1 MTPAEPSRRYVTR
14 QCRYKTRFVVD
25 KENPSSATRGVS
37 TMTDVLDEIAARASD
52 RTGRGIALA
61 IGSLVGDGRLGPG
74 DQLPTVRALAA
85 HLGVSPNT
93 VADAWR
99 LLQAHGAISTD
110 RRRGTQVRARQVR
123 LDGRYWQVPVAPGTI
138 ELDLSTGTPD
148 ETLLPPLGPIL
159 HRLHA
164 DVTFSSYVDPPIV
177 AALEDEIRRR
187 WPCEPGT
194 ITIVDGAQDALDRLV
209 TEIVG
214 FGDTVIVEDP
224 TFPPLIDMLEMAGAR
239 VVGVALDAEGMDAD
253 ALADAMASDPVAIWL
268 QPRAH
273 NPTGITMTATRRDQ
287 LARVVEGTRTLVVE
301 DDHSGDAT
309 GTELHSMGAA
319 LPDQV
324 VHIHSFSKSHGP
336 DLRVAAIGGPEAV
349 LDGLVRRRTLGPAW
363 TSRLI
368 QQILLLMLRDPDIEQ
383 TVARAAAAYT
393 ARRTRF
399 EDALAANGVGVGRGV
414 GLNVWVP
421 VEDEQ
426 RAVVALAAHGI
437 GVAPGAPFRVGDAAG
452 HHIRVSVG
460 TLPDHRVDDAAA
472 TIAAVATGA
481 HLDRNGP

>member
-1 MTPAEPSRRYVTR
+1 MTEL
-14 QCRYKTRFVVD
+14 
-25 KENPSSATRGVS
+25 
-37 TMTDVLDEIAARASD
+37 LDEIAARTDD
-52 RTGRGIALA
+52 RTGRDIALA
-61 IGSLVGDGRLGPG
+61 IGTLVGDGVLQPG

-99 LLQAHGAISTD
+99 LLQTHGAISTD
-110 RRRGTQVRARQVR
+110 RRRGTRVRARQVR

-148 ETLLPPLGPIL
+148 EELLPSLGPVL

-177 AALEDEIRRR
+177 PALEDEIRRR
-187 WPCEPGT
+187 WPYPPEV
-194 ITIVDGAQDALDRLV
+194 ITIVDGAQDALDRLIA
-209 TEIVG
+209 EIVG
-214 FGDTVIVEDP
+214 FGDTVIVDDP
-224 TFPPLIDMLEMAGAR
+224 TFPPIIDMLELAGAR
-239 VVGVALDAEGMDAD
+239 IVGVPLDEDGPRLD
-253 ALADAMASDPVAIWL
+253 ALADAMAADPVAMWL

-273 NPTGITMTATRRDQ
+273 NPTGTTMTAQRRDAVAA
-287 LARVVEGTRTLVVE
+287 LVTGTRTLAVE

-309 GTELHSMGAA
+309 GTEIHSVGVR

-336 DLRVAAIGGPEAV
+336 DLRVAAIGGPAAV

-368 QQILLLMLRDPDIEQ
+368 QQILLVMLQDPEIEA
-383 TVARAAAAYT
+383 TVGAAATAYSGRRAAL
-393 ARRTRF
+393 
-399 EDALAANGVGVGRGV
+399 EDALARGGVDVGRGT
-414 GLNVWVP
+414 GLNLWVP

-426 RAVVALAAHGI
+426 RAVVALAAHGV
-437 GVAPGAPFRVGDAAG
+437 GVAPGAPFRVAEAED
-452 HHIRVSVG
+452 HHVRVSLG
-460 TLPDHRVDDAAA
+460 TLPDDRVDSVAAI
-472 TIAAVATGA
+472 IASVATGA
-481 HLDRNGP
+481 HLDRSNRP

>member
-1 MTPAEPSRRYVTR
+1 
-14 QCRYKTRFVVD
+14 
-25 KENPSSATRGVS
+25 
-37 TMTDVLDEIAARASD
+37 MTDVLAEIAARTED

-61 IGSLVGDGRLGPG
+61 IGSLVGDGALLPG

-93 VADAWR
+93 VAEAWR
-99 LLQAHGAISTD
+99 LLQTHGAISTD

-138 ELDLSTGTPD
+138 DLDLSTGTPD
-148 ETLLPPLGPIL
+148 ESLLPALGPVL

-177 AALEDEIRRR
+177 PALEAEIRRR
-187 WPCEPGT
+187 WPYDPET
-194 ITIVDGAQDALDRLV
+194 ITIVDGAQDALDRV
-209 TEIVG
+209 ATEIVG
-214 FGDTVIVEDP
+214 FGDTVVVEEP
-224 TFPPLIDMLEMAGAR
+224 TFPPLIDMLELAGAR
-239 VVGVALDAEGMDAD
+239 VIGVPIDSDGLRED
-253 ALADAMASDPVAIWL
+253 ALTEAVETDPVAIWL

-273 NPTGITMTATRRDQ
+273 NPTGVTMTAERRD
-287 LARVVEGTRTLVVE
+287 LVARLVDGTRTLVVE

-309 GTELHSMGAA
+309 GTTLHSVGERV
-319 LPDQV
+319 PDQV

-336 DLRVAAIGGPEAV
+336 DLRVAAIGGPATV
-349 LDGLVRRRTLGPAW
+349 LDGVIRRRTLGPAW

-368 QQILLLMLRDPDIEQ
+368 QQILLVMLQDPEIEA
-383 TVARAAAAYT
+383 TVARAAASYA
-393 ARRTRF
+393 ARRAAL
-399 EDALAANGVGVGRGV
+399 EEALANEGIEVGRGT

-421 VEDEQ
+421 VDDEQ

-437 GVAPGAPFRVGDAAG
+437 GVAPGAPFRVGTPAD
-452 HHIRVSVG
+452 HHVRVSIG
-460 TLPDHRVDDAAA
+460 TLPDDQVESTAA

-481 HLDRNGP
+481 HLERPARD

>member
-1 MTPAEPSRRYVTR
+1 MTEL
-14 QCRYKTRFVVD
+14 
-25 KENPSSATRGVS
+25 
-37 TMTDVLDEIAARASD
+37 LDEIAARTDD
-52 RTGRGIALA
+52 RTGRDIALA
-61 IGSLVGDGRLGPG
+61 IGALVGDGVLQPG

-99 LLQAHGAISTD
+99 LLQTHGAISTD
-110 RRRGTQVRARQVR
+110 RRRGTRVRARQVR

-148 ETLLPPLGPIL
+148 EALLPSLGPVL

-177 AALEDEIRRR
+177 PALEDEIRQR
-187 WPCEPGT
+187 WPYPPEV
-194 ITIVDGAQDALDRLV
+194 ITIVDGAQDALDRLIA
-209 TEIVG
+209 EIVG
-214 FGDTVIVEDP
+214 FGDTVIVDDP
-224 TFPPLIDMLEMAGAR
+224 TFPPIIDMLEMAGAR
-239 VVGVALDAEGMDAD
+239 LVGVPLDEDGPRLDS
-253 ALADAMASDPVAIWL
+253 LADAMATDPVAIWL

-273 NPTGITMTATRRDQ
+273 NPTGTTMTARRRDAVAA
-287 LARVVEGTRTLVVE
+287 LVAGTRTLVVE

-309 GTELHSMGAA
+309 GTEIHSVG
-319 LPDQV
+319 LRIPDQV

-336 DLRVAAIGGPEAV
+336 DLRVAAIGGPAAV

-368 QQILLLMLRDPDIEQ
+368 QQILLVMLQDPEIEA
-383 TVARAAAAYT
+383 TVASAATAYADRRAAL
-393 ARRTRF
+393 
-399 EDALAANGVGVGRGV
+399 EDALAREGVDVGRGT
-414 GLNVWVP
+414 GLNLWVP

-426 RAVVALAAHGI
+426 RAVVALAAHGV
-437 GVAPGAPFRVGDAAG
+437 GVAPGAPFRVTEGDG
-452 HHIRVSVG
+452 HHIRVSLG
-460 TLPDHRVDDAAA
+460 TLPDDRVDSVAT

-481 HLDRNGP
+481 HLDRAPRS